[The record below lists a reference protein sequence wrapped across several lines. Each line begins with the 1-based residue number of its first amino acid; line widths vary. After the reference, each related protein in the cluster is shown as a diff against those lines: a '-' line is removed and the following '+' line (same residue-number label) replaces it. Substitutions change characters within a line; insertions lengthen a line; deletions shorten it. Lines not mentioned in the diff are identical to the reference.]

1 MLIDSLF
8 SILKRWQNKRVKPCL
23 KHKVT
28 AHYQLKTAKKATEN
42 ERFVLAIN
50 EHRYCRY
57 FSSALH

>member
-1 MLIDSLF
+1 MSLN
-8 SILKRWQNKRVKPCL
+8 R
-23 KHKVT
+23 KVT
-28 AHYQLKTAKKATEN
+28 AHYQLKIAEKDTGN